1 MPDDLFSWAD
11 AIPGPPGQQR
21 ESWADGAALRDAG
34 MALATEAQ
42 EQEQPGWGER
52 AYQAIVRV
60 ASMQSTVHIDD
71 VRRVFHEEAPNHPR
85 AWGAVWVRAV
95 KDRVLEPTG
104 TVRNTTDPRKHRH
117 PCPIYRSLLSGLA
130 R

>member
-21 ESWADGAALRDAG
+21 E
-34 MALATEAQ
+34 
-42 EQEQPGWGER
+42 
-52 AYQAIVRV
+52 
-60 ASMQSTVHIDD
+60 
-71 VRRVFHEEAPNHPR
+71 HEEAPNHPR

>member
-1 MPDDLFSWAD
+1 
-11 AIPGPPGQQR
+11 
-21 ESWADGAALRDAG
+21 
-34 MALATEAQ
+34 
-42 EQEQPGWGER
+42 
-52 AYQAIVRV
+52 
-60 ASMQSTVHIDD
+60 
-71 VRRVFHEEAPNHPR
+71 
-85 AWGAVWVRAV
+85 VWVRAV

>member
-1 MPDDLFSWAD
+1 MSDLF
-11 AIPGPPGQQR
+11 
-21 ESWADGAALRDAG
+21 SWADGAALRDAG
-34 MALATEAQ
+34 MALAGEAQ

-85 AWGAVWVRAV
+85 AWGGVWRRAIADGV
-95 KDRVLEPTG
+95 ISRTGAMREAADR
-104 TVRNTTDPRKHRH
+104 RKHRH
-117 PCPIYRSLLSGLA
+117 HYPVYRSEIFQ
-130 R
+130 

>member
-52 AYQAIVRV
+52 AYQAIVRL
-60 ASMQSTVHIDD
+60 AYRQSTVHVDD
-71 VRRVFHEEAPNHPR
+71 LLRVFTERPR
-85 AWGAVWVRAV
+85 HFNAWGGVWRRAIADGVITRTGAVREAA
-95 KDRVLEPTG
+95 DR
-104 TVRNTTDPRKHRH
+104 RKHRH
-117 PCPIYRSLLSGLA
+117 HYPVYRSEIFGA
-130 R
+130 AE